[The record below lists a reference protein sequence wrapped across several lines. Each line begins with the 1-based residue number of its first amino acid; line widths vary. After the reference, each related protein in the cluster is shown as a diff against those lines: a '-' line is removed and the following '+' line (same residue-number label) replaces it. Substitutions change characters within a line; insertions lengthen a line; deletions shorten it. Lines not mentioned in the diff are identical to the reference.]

1 MIFLV
6 ALGARQKKCKK
17 THNVK
22 IGNLRFRFFCA
33 LILCMSAKRKKIKE
47 DQLQG
52 FKYFKI
58 ISELLEQLHDAGCER
73 DRAGNR
79 KLHMDQYMSLI
90 LLYMFN
96 PICGSLRAL
105 QQASGLK
112 KVQRILGVPRASL
125 GSLSEAASVF
135 DSELM
140 SEVVQRLAKQLKPI
154 SRNTKLSDIDGILTL
169 VDGSLIG
176 ALSKMT
182 WASWTCEKNAVKVHT
197 QFDLE
202 KYVPIKM
209 TVTEGKTCEKKV
221 LAANLEPGRIYVQDR
236 GYASFGL
243 FQKILDNK
251 SSFVCR
257 LRDDSVYE
265 VIKENK
271 LTEDALAAGIVF
283 DRIVRLGSNT
293 KIREQLSAPVRLIAI
308 KCTPHK
314 NRSASGPDQS
324 KVILVATDRLDFE
337 ADVIALIF
345 KNRWSIETFFRFF
358 KHILGC
364 RHLLSQCQNGIEL
377 QMYAAIIAC
386 MLISLWTGRKPTL
399 RTYEMVC
406 WYFTG
411 MADEEELLAHISN
424 LKKID

>member
-1 MIFLV
+1 
-6 ALGARQKKCKK
+6 
-17 THNVK
+17 
-22 IGNLRFRFFCA
+22 
-33 LILCMSAKRKKIKE
+33 MSAKRKKIRE
-47 DQLQG
+47 NQLQG

-58 ISELLEQLHDAGCER
+58 ISELLEQLHDAGCQR

-96 PICGSLRAL
+96 PICSSLRGL
-105 QQASGLK
+105 QQASELK

-125 GSLSEAASVF
+125 GSLSEASQVF

-140 SEVVQRLAKQLKPI
+140 DEIVQRLTKQLKPV
-154 SRNTKLSDIDGILTL
+154 SRNSKLSDINGILTL

-182 WASWTCEKNAVKVHT
+182 WASWTSEKNAVKVHT
-197 QFDLE
+197 QFDFE
-202 KYVPIKM
+202 KYVPIKI

-221 LAANLEPGRIYVQDR
+221 LAANLEPGRIYVKDR
-236 GYASFGL
+236 GYADFGL

-265 VIKENK
+265 VLKENK
-271 LTEDALAAGIVF
+271 LTEDALGAGIVF
-283 DRIVRLGSNT
+283 DRIVRLGCNK
-293 KIREQLSAPVRLIAI
+293 KIREQLSVPVRLIAI

-314 NRSASGPDQS
+314 NRQSSGPDQS
-324 KVILVATDRLDFE
+324 EVILVATDRLDFE

-345 KNRWSIETFFRFF
+345 KNRWAIEIFFRFF

-364 RHLLSQCQNGIEL
+364 RHLLSQSQNGIEL

-411 MADEEELLAHISN
+411 MADEEELLAHISK
-424 LKKID
+424 LKKLD